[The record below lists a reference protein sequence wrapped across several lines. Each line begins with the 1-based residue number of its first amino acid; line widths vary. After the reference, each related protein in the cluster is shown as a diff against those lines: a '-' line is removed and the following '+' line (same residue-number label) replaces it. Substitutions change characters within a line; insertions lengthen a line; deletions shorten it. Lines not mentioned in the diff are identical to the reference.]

1 MAQQTTEKVKALVI
15 SVSTTIRRSILS
27 NKIDIFLSVKHK
39 TMQTSSPKYLY
50 NNEVTFHNR
59 TKTLT
64 YC

>member
-15 SVSTTIRRSILS
+15 SVSTTILRSILS
-27 NKIDIFLSVKHK
+27 NKIDIFLLLKHK
-39 TMQTSSPKYLY
+39 IIQTSSPKDLY
-50 NNEVTFHNR
+50 NNDVTFHNR